1 MVLVICLFITFFIYL
16 GTDSLKAETPNI
28 GSDYSGIR
36 DSMHIK
42 VFLRSKYLLSN
53 CLNCTT

>member
-1 MVLVICLFITFFIYL
+1 MILVICLFITFFIYL
-16 GTDSLKAETPNI
+16 GTDSLKAVTLNI

-42 VFLRSKYLLSN
+42 VLI
-53 CLNCTT
+53 